1 MNKSKIRIF
10 KDITGSGCR
19 RRKKPI
25 YASIGKLL
33 WFSVNEYNK
42 IIEL

>member
-10 KDITGSGCR
+10 KGITGSGR
-19 RRKKPI
+19 REKPI
-25 YASIGKLL
+25 YASISKLL